1 MKDGKKRKIQ
11 IKYIVAAALVSVFSL
26 FYLFDFLWAK
36 TYKVE
41 VVSVS
46 DENPVASN
54 GERVEIAVRVTH
66 FGKPANGHVIFALP
80 SDGRMLAF
88 TTLTDE
94 DGVATLTYIPYTAN
108 AFLPVH
114 DVEIRIRD
122 QSNSIFWEINAYTD
136 LELKMRAR

>member
-1 MKDGKKRKIQ
+1 MT
-11 IKYIVAAALVSVFSL
+11 VFSL
-26 FYLFDFLWAK
+26 FYLFDYLWAK
-36 TYKVE
+36 TYTVE

-54 GERVEIAVRVTH
+54 DERVEIVVRVTH
-66 FGKPANGHVIFALP
+66 FGKPMSGHVIFALP

-94 DGVATLTYIPYTAN
+94 DGVANLTYIPYTAN

-122 QSNSIFWEINAYTD
+122 QSNSVFWEINAYTD
-136 LELKMRAR
+136 LGLKMRAR

>member
-1 MKDGKKRKIQ
+1 MKGDKKAKIKV
-11 IKYIVAAALVSVFSL
+11 KYIVAAAIIAVFSA
-26 FYLFDFLWAK
+26 FYLFDYLRAK
-36 TYKVE
+36 TFTVE

-54 GERVEIAVRVTH
+54 DERVEITIRVTH
-66 FGKPANGHVIFALP
+66 FGKPVEGHVIFALP

-94 DGVATLTYIPYTAN
+94 DGVATMTYVPYTAN

-122 QSNSIFWEINAYTD
+122 QSNSVFWEINAYTD
-136 LELKMRAR
+136 LQLKMRAR